1 MENVTFSYKD
11 ISEITSKS
19 SDINEQF
26 NAIAERIKIA
36 TSTDIYFCEIIGS
49 RWSYCAGAKNLD
61 VPEHRIQLTEK
72 YGIMTGDISI
82 SENEWKNI
90 LKILKDFLPK

>member
-11 ISEITSKS
+11 ISEITSKF

-26 NAIAERIKIA
+26 NAIAEKIKI
-36 TSTDIYFCEIIGS
+36 TTNTDIYFCEIIGA

-61 VPEHRIQLTEK
+61 VPEHRILLTEK
-72 YGIMTGDISI
+72 YGIMTGEILV
-82 SENEWKNI
+82 SEDKWENI
-90 LKILKDFLPK
+90 LKILKEFLPK